1 MAERMSLLTRR
12 DVARQLGERVRAL
25 RLRADMKIETLAEHA
40 GVSEMTVRRFETTGR
55 GSVDTLL
62 KLALALGRLDEFAEL
77 LAPPSART
85 VDEFVARGTAPARK
99 RGRR

>member
-1 MAERMSLLTRR
+1 MSLLTQH
-12 DVARQLGERVRAL
+12 DVARRLGQRVRAL
-25 RLRADMKIETLAEHA
+25 RLRADMKIETLAAQA

-62 KLALALGRLDEFAEL
+62 RLASALGRLDEFAEL
-77 LAPPSART
+77 LAPPPATS
-85 VDEFVARGTAPARK
+85 VDEFVAQREEPRRK

>member
-1 MAERMSLLTRR
+1 MDVRLSLFTHG
-12 DVARQLGERVRAL
+12 DVARQLGQRVRAL
-25 RLRADMKIETLAEHA
+25 RLGADMKIETVAERA

-62 KLALALGRLDEFAEL
+62 RLALALGRLDEFAEL
-77 LAPPSART
+77 LSPPPARS
-85 VDEFVARGTAPARK
+85 VDEFVAQREAPTRQ